1 MASSLHLGLAAIPVR
16 GIESRK
22 GVQGG
27 SPCVAGTRIPV
38 WVLEDYRRLGKSDA
52 ELLEMYPS
60 LRAENLAAAWEF
72 VRLNTNLVDEQIRE
86 NEQ

>member
-1 MASSLHLGLAAIPVR
+1 MASSLHLGLVVTPVH
-16 GIESRK
+16 GVESRK